1 MLEFMYAYVHL
12 CKCVCVHM
20 CTFIYRICVCIHS
33 YRYIFKFHRST
44 FKSFKWIQ
52 YTCINIYM
60 YILGTGL
67 ACLSVVWQTW
77 PRSRSQ
83 LLAKH
88 VGTICKIKTEH
99 SRKIPIRRTIMNI
112 QKKTCNKKMTTQPWT
127 KLRTYEWKSLI
138 RSSSWTARIHV
149 TWWNVVFLKGSSCC
163 HRTCYMIDYIEYM
176 YIYIHT
182 PVSIHNKLLWYTM
195 IIWYTMIH
203 AFY

>member
-20 CTFIYRICVCIHS
+20 CTFIYRICVCRHS

-52 YTCINIYM
+52 YTCINIY
-60 YILGTGL
+60 ICLLGTGL

-99 SRKIPIRRTIMNI
+99 SHKIPIRRTIMNI
-112 QKKTCNKKMTTQPWT
+112 QKKRVTRKWQHNRGPNCEHMNESPWFDHHP
-127 KLRTYEWKSLI
+127 EQ
-138 RSSSWTARIHV
+138 HV
-149 TWWNVVFLKGSSCC
+149 SMSHGEMLFFE
-163 HRTCYMIDYIEYM
+163 R
-176 YIYIHT
+176 
-182 PVSIHNKLLWYTM
+182 
-195 IIWYTMIH
+195 
-203 AFY
+203 